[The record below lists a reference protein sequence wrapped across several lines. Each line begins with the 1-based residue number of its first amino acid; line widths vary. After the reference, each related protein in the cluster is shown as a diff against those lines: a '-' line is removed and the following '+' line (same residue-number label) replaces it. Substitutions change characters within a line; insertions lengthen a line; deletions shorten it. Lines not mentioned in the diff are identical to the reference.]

1 MEEFEMTESELTIRF
16 EDARRRQ
23 QTAGDGGVYS
33 IDEVLRE
40 LMAHYQ
46 PLAAPSESPVLHP
59 VAC

>member
-1 MEEFEMTESELTIRF
+1 MTESELIIRL
-16 EDARRRQ
+16 EDAQQGQ

-33 IDEVLRE
+33 IDEVIRE

-46 PLAAPSESPVLHP
+46 PLAAASESPVLHP

>member
-1 MEEFEMTESELTIRF
+1 MTESELTIRF